1 MNRLLAFLI
10 FIFLSL
16 FSSAGLSAQQKVIF
30 GAYINDIYALDLKS
44 GTAEVDI
51 DIWTLSDSP
60 EDWIQRLEIKNGL
73 IEEKNSRSTKAYK
86 W

>member
-1 MNRLLAFLI
+1 MNTILTFIIFLV
-10 FIFLSL
+10 LSL

-44 GTAEVDI
+44 GSAEVDI
-51 DIWTLSDSP
+51 DIWTISDSS

-73 IEEKNSRSTKAYK
+73 IEEKSAEVKK
-86 W
+86 V